1 MFYTATEPFTSF
13 AFYSLTEVISSCT
26 SAHPPHDNRWQL
38 TSYTS
43 NMIIRKIAALVLHLC
58 LLPSYLCVPFNVSID
73 DTFGDERTGKQITFT
88 PSNGWKQG
96 QTCTDCTAN
105 VDANQP
111 FRHSW
116 HDATFLPQNMGG
128 DGIIRSASVS
138 FNGMSHSRS
147 RSPLSRLLRVTSMR

>member
-26 SAHPPHDNRWQL
+26 SAHSPHDNRGQL

-43 NMIIRKIAALVLHLC
+43 NMIIRKIAALVLHLY

-105 VDANQP
+105 VDADQL

-128 DGIIRSASVS
+128 DGIVRSASVS

-147 RSPLSRLLRVTSMR
+147 RSPLSRLLTSMR